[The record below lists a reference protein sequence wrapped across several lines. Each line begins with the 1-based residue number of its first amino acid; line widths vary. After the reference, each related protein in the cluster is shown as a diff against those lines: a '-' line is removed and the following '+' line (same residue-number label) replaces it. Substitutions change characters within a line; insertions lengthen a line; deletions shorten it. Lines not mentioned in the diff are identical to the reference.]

1 MAKILIVDDTPLI
14 VKMARDVLEKE
25 NYEVITAGDGAEGLA
40 IAREQSPD
48 LIILDVMLPRLNGY
62 EICRMLKFDE
72 KYKDIPII
80 MFTSKSSE
88 ENRMMGEEC
97 GADDYIIKDF
107 GSNQLVG
114 LVKKHLEKK

>member
-1 MAKILIVDDTPLI
+1 MAKILIIDDTPLI
-14 VKMARDVLEKE
+14 VDMAKEVLLNEK
-25 NYEVITAGDGAEGLA
+25 YEVITASDGVEGLA
-40 IAREQSPD
+40 IARETSPD

-88 ENRMMGEEC
+88 ENKLMGEEC

-107 GSNQLVG
+107 GSDQLVN
-114 LVKKHLEKK
+114 LVKKYIKMR